1 MSVDLEIP
9 AHELEFSF
17 SRSSGPGGQNV
28 NKVNSKAL
36 LRWKPSENRSLPEA
50 VRQRFLARYGSR
62 LTKEGELLLTSEESR
77 NQKTNQEICLT
88 KLKRMI
94 QEVARPPKV
103 RKPTKPTKGSER
115 RRQETKRRTGE
126 KKRTRSKSNWE

>member
-1 MSVDLEIP
+1 
-9 AHELEFSF
+9 
-17 SRSSGPGGQNV
+17 V

-50 VRQRFLARYGSR
+50 VRQRFLARFGSR

-77 NQKTNQEICLT
+77 NQKTNLEICLA
-88 KLKRMI
+88 KLKAMI
-94 QEVARPPKV
+94 QEVARPPKL

-115 RRQETKRRTGE
+115 RRQESKRRTGE
-126 KKRTRSKSNWE
+126 KKRIRSKSSWE

>member
-1 MSVDLEIP
+1 MSPDLEIP
-9 AHELEFSF
+9 SHELEFSF

-36 LRWKPSENRSLPEA
+36 LRWKPALNRSLPEA

-77 NQKTNQEICLT
+77 NQKANQEICLA

-94 QEVARPPKV
+94 QEVARPPKI

-115 RRQETKRRTGE
+115 RRQESKRHTGE
-126 KKRTRSKSNWE
+126 KKRIRAKGNWD